1 MKKTLGLVAA
11 AIVALTMSG
20 CASFYVGNGIKEV
33 PVQAMKPVAEPK
45 PVQFV
50 FEFQTKGV
58 PNPRATEYLKP
69 RVTTQVA
76 ESKLFSQLSGT
87 PVEGAGLL
95 KLTLNNVPISKDAA
109 EQGFMTGLTFG
120 LAGTN
125 VIDGYECTLS
135 YLPVDN
141 SKAPV
146 ATQAKHALI
155 TTMGATAAVPE
166 GLVKAASA
174 EEAIYTITHQIVS
187 NVLNDL
193 SHNSDFNGAK

>member
-1 MKKTLGLVAA
+1 MRKILGLATA
-11 AIVALTMSG
+11 AIAALTMSG

-58 PNPRATEYLKP
+58 PNPRATNFLKQ
-69 RVTTQVA
+69 RVTSQVN
-76 ESKLFSQLSGT
+76 ESKLFSLLSTT

-95 KLTLNNVPISKDAA
+95 KLALNNVPISNDAA

-120 LAGTN
+120 LAGSN
-125 VIDGYECTLS
+125 VIDGYECTLT
-135 YLPVDN
+135 YLPAANEQAAVH
-141 SKAPV
+141 A
-146 ATQAKHALI
+146 QAKHALI
-155 TTMGATAAVPE
+155 TTMGATATMPE
-166 GLVKAASA
+166 GLVKAANID
-174 EEAIYTITHQIVS
+174 EAIYTITNQIVS

-193 SHNSDFNGAK
+193 SHNPDFNGAK